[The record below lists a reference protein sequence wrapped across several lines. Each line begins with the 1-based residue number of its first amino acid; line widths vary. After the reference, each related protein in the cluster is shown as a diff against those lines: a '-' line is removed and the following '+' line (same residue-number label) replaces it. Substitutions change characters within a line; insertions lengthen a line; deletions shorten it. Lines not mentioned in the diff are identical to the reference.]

1 MFKKSLSGRDG
12 NSSSG
17 KSSKKKI
24 FVGAFVFGGKPM
36 CSNINLSSK
45 MVFVCARNSATPNAD
60 TIAYWDGGSHKLGR
74 HMAEWGGIVTIGGIK
89 GKS

>member
-1 MFKKSLSGRDG
+1 
-12 NSSSG
+12 
-17 KSSKKKI
+17 
-24 FVGAFVFGGKPM
+24 M